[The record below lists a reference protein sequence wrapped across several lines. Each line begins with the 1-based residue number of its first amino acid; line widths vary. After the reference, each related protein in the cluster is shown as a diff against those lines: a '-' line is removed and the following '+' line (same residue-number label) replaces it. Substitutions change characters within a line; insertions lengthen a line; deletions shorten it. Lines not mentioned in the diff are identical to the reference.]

1 MKSASGKTMLV
12 ERSKLQKLMAM
23 EPKVQKIP
31 AGKEVEQMAGK
42 KVKASKETNQSKY
55 SLKPIENDSAVP
67 EEIFLDDDDDDVD
80 QRPTTVGSLK
90 TKDSCT
96 KSDNDSK
103 SKVSSNNKTM
113 TEDQSNDADEI
124 LLAGDEGEEVT
135 IDDEVVVD
143 GDAIS
148 EEVTIDD
155 EVVVDGDAT
164 SEEVTID
171 DEVVVDSD
179 AIKEQL
185 KRKHDE
191 DEVESKRMR
200 KIIQG

>member
-23 EPKVQKIP
+23 EPRVQKIP
-31 AGKEVEQMAGK
+31 DGKEVEQMAGK

-55 SLKPIENDSAVP
+55 SLKPIENDSAFP
-67 EEIFLDDDDDDVD
+67 EEIFLDDDDDVD

>member
-31 AGKEVEQMAGK
+31 AGKEVELMAGK
-42 KVKASKETNQSKY
+42 KVKTSKETNQSKY
-55 SLKPIENDSAVP
+55 SSKPIENDSAVP

-155 EVVVDGDAT
+155 EVVM
-164 SEEVTID
+164 
-171 DEVVVDSD
+171 DSD

>member
-31 AGKEVEQMAGK
+31 AGKEVELMAGK
-42 KVKASKETNQSKY
+42 KVEASKETNQSKY

-155 EVVVDGDAT
+155 EVVVD
-164 SEEVTID
+164 
-171 DEVVVDSD
+171 SD